1 MAEVDKAV
9 QTMRKIF
16 FTTMALVFFFG
27 PQPAIAA
34 YLGFSTNWDA
44 PSTKS
49 MSKRAATNV
58 VMQCKSVAAYST
70 MAGARSG
77 AMVVAGPHETAA
89 DKKTHLTVRLYKD
102 NVHEKSC
109 HVYTGKN
116 LDYSS
121 CGCEYID

>member
-1 MAEVDKAV
+1 
-9 QTMRKIF
+9 MRKSLF
-16 FTTMALVFFFG
+16 ATMALVFLFG
-27 PQPAIAA
+27 SQPAMAA
-34 YLGFSTNWDA
+34 YLDFSTNWDA
-44 PSTKS
+44 PSTKP

-58 VMQCKSVAAYST
+58 VMQCKTVAAYSN

-77 AMVVAGPHETAA
+77 AMVVAGPHETAT

-121 CGCEYID
+121 CSCEYVD

>member
-1 MAEVDKAV
+1 
-9 QTMRKIF
+9 MRKIF
-16 FTTMALVFFFG
+16 FATVAMALLFSS
-27 PQPAIAA
+27 PPAMAA
-34 YLGFSTNWDA
+34 YLDFSTNWDA
-44 PSTKS
+44 PSTKP

-58 VMQCKSVAAYST
+58 VMQCKTVAAYSN

-77 AMVVAGPHETAA
+77 AMVVAGPHETAT

-102 NVHEKSC
+102 NAHAKSC

-121 CGCEYID
+121 CGCEYVD